1 MLNGLTREEALYIR
15 NNDFLEVSKILNDP
29 KTTNIPPHL
38 GSRGGGGVDGKEGEM
53 VPDDDE
59 AEEEEEGDPIVTL
72 ENIPSLP
79 DGGESGG
86 LPEEITTLSA
96 TKTSKH
102 IFTELFTWVLS
113 FGPFFGKQRVVDLTE
128 N

>member
-38 GSRGGGGVDGKEGEM
+38 GSRGGGADGKEGEM

-59 AEEEEEGDPIVTL
+59 VEAEEEEGDPIVTP
-72 ENIPSLP
+72 ENVPSLP

-96 TKTSKH
+96 TKTSKR
-102 IFTELFTWVLS
+102 IFAEFSKFTRGCHLGHFS
-113 FGPFFGKQRVVDLTE
+113 ANKG
-128 N
+128 

>member
-1 MLNGLTREEALYIR
+1 MRLNSYTYFTVLNGLTREEALYIR

-38 GSRGGGGVDGKEGEM
+38 GSRGGGADGKEGEM

-59 AEEEEEGDPIVTL
+59 LEEEEGDPIVTP

-86 LPEEITTLSA
+86 LPEEITTPSA

-102 IFTELFTWVLS
+102 ILS
-113 FGPFFGKQRVVDLTE
+113 F
-128 N
+128 

>member
-1 MLNGLTREEALYIR
+1 MNGLTREEALYIR

-38 GSRGGGGVDGKEGEM
+38 ASRGADGKEGEM

-59 AEEEEEGDPIVTL
+59 AEEEDPIVTP

-79 DGGESGG
+79 DGVESEG

-96 TKTSKH
+96 TKT
-102 IFTELFTWVLS
+102 
-113 FGPFFGKQRVVDLTE
+113 GKQISLGQA
-128 N
+128 

>member
-38 GSRGGGGVDGKEGEM
+38 GSRGGGGADGKEGEM

-59 AEEEEEGDPIVTL
+59 AEEEEDPIVTPA
-72 ENIPSLP
+72 NIPSLP

-102 IFTELFTWVLS
+102 IFTEFLKFSWGCHLDHFS
-113 FGPFFGKQRVVDLTE
+113 ANKG
-128 N
+128 